1 MTLYATLA
9 DAKGEMQ
16 ASTTL
21 GDAKLLNNL
30 RIVSRRV
37 DRLFQSRRPYFAPW
51 IESHEIALN
60 PNRVNSRERTFKLNR
75 PLLAL
80 TSVTV
85 GTEALTLATQVK
97 AWMPLDTPI
106 RKLILVDGGDAWYS
120 YCDDNEDPRRVIV
133 AGTWGYNRDWANA
146 WLSVTTLGAAITT
159 TTATAITVTDIDGTD
174 AYGRSPWIS
183 AGALLKIDDEYLEVT
198 ATNTSTNVATVRRG
212 VNGSTAATH
221 LNAATVS
228 VYQVEE
234 DLRQVVARQ
243 AGFMYARQGAYVTT
257 QITDIGAVTY
267 PPDLLP
273 ELRNTIAGYAYE

>member
-9 DAKGEMQ
+9 DGKAEML
-16 ASTTL
+16 ASTTTD
-21 GDAKLLNNL
+21 DAKLLNNL
-30 RIVSRRV
+30 RIVSRRI
-37 DRLFQSRRPYFAPW
+37 DMMFHSRRPYFAPW
-51 IESHEIALN
+51 IESREFALSS
-60 PNRVNSRERTFKLNR
+60 NRVNSRERTFRLGS

-80 TSVTV
+80 TGVTI
-85 GTEALTLATQVK
+85 GTEALTLTTQVK

-106 RKLILVDGGDAWYS
+106 RKLLLADGGDTWYG
-120 YCDDNEDPRRVIV
+120 YCDSSEDPLRVIV

-146 WLSVTTLGAAITT
+146 WLAVTTLGAAIANATT
-159 TTATAITVTDIDGTD
+159 TSITVTDIDGTD
-174 AYGRSPWIS
+174 TYGRSPWIS

-212 VNGSTAATH
+212 VNGSTAAAH
-221 LNAATVS
+221 DNGDTVS

-234 DLRQVVARQ
+234 DIRQVVARQ
-243 AGFMYARQGAYVTT
+243 AGSMYARRGAYTAT

>member
-9 DAKGEMQ
+9 DAKAEMQ

-21 GDAKLLNNL
+21 DDAKLLNNL
-30 RIVSRRV
+30 RVVSRRI

-51 IESHEIALN
+51 IESREIRLL
-60 PNRVNSRERTFKLNR
+60 PNRVNSWERTFKLDK

-80 TSVTV
+80 TGVTV
-85 GTEALTLATQVK
+85 GTEALTLSTQVK
-97 AWMPLDTPI
+97 AWLPLDTPI
-106 RKLILVDGGDAWYS
+106 RKLILVDGGDTWYS
-120 YCDDNEDPRRVIV
+120 YSDDNEDPLRVIV

-146 WLSVTTLGAAITT
+146 WLSVTTLGAAISSAS
-159 TTATAITVTDIDGTD
+159 ATSITVTDVDGTD

-198 ATNTSTNVATVRRG
+198 ATNTSTNAATVRRG

-221 LNAATVS
+221 TNGTAVA

-234 DLRQVVARQ
+234 DIRQVVARQ
-243 AGFMYARQGAYVTT
+243 AGAMYARRGAFVQTE
-257 QITDIGAVTY
+257 ITGIGVNTY
-267 PPDLLP
+267 PPDLLS
-273 ELRNTIAGYAYE
+273 ELRWTIAEYAYE